1 MTRETKNST
10 IYSTGFIK
18 VLKCYESVLNAY
30 KARCEK
36 SGIEPNSKGDDIFKS
51 QMMACRNLHSNWA
64 QTCRPHTDYDIGMIN
79 GLSLV
84 LCELVVEKLED
95 MCK

>member
-1 MTRETKNST
+1 MADYKS
-10 IYSTGFIK
+10 ISYSTGFIK

-30 KARCEK
+30 KARCIER
-36 SGIEPNSKGDDIFKS
+36 GVEPNSTGDDIFKS
-51 QMMACRNLHSNWA
+51 QMEACRNLHSNWV
-64 QTCRPHTDYDIGMIN
+64 QTCRPCTDYDIGMIN

-84 LCELVVEKLED
+84 LCELVVEKLEE